1 MTYLGTM
8 VQAEKLKDEWIIIP
22 YRQVGKIEDSELEGI
37 YYNRFR
43 HYDPNTGGLYK
54 SRFDRAGWKQSD
66 FVWVCKRCQF
76 MGGCLGITI
85 SNT

>member
-1 MTYLGTM
+1 M

-43 HYDPNTGGLYK
+43 HYDPSTGNYISQDPIGL
-54 SRFDRAGWKQSD
+54 AGKQD
-66 FVWVCKRCQF
+66 KK
-76 MGGCLGITI
+76 I
-85 SNT
+85 SKMDNRII